1 MQTAVQTLRTHIT
14 PTFLADLAGMFG
26 LAVIVYSCLNL
37 PAFL

>member
-1 MQTAVQTLRTHIT
+1 MQIAIQTFQTRVT

-26 LAVIVYSCLNL
+26 LAVIVYGCLNL